1 MAAADDLYDL
11 PPGVDLPLAAATPR
25 CWPSIDEVA
34 TDGARRGAV
43 IVCLDWA
50 NGRCAAGIGCA
61 ARHALPSIAD
71 ENRMAHS
78 ADGLLCDIF
87 GRPRAPASE
96 TPLSVFDPLACS
108 TIHIVSGM
116 PPGDQHERRRAL
128 DESLSEWGQV
138 VKSWFLADTRSCFVK
153 FKWRSTA
160 QLVLE
165 ALQGRPLRPEDN
177 EPLELAWATVDPSI
191 VQARQGREL
200 AYSAMREARER
211 GRATQALYDRLER
224 EHMADDD
231 DSDGDLFADE
241 DPHSAATL
249 FGVLQ
254 QLDEAPPSAPI
265 AETIDALLASHPAAV
280 SLGERG
286 LGDDGVGLLAS
297 AVAAAATAIDHVTS
311 LSLRRNDVGDA
322 RSVAAVCMALPRLE
336 SLDLS
341 GNRIIGDGL
350 SSVAASLPASLTMC
364 DLSSNAFGD
373 AGVAALGAA
382 LAGGAVPRL
391 RSLYLDRV
399 DGGNDGVVALA
410 RGVAA
415 RHGLLAQLS
424 ELWLSNN
431 QIGDAGAAALF
442 AALGAGALPSLGD
455 LRLQFNTLGDASAA
469 TLADALTR
477 GALSCCWYLGL
488 SDNAFTDAGLEALVS
503 AVRAGALP
511 RLEFCTATGRATSD
525 AAHQVLQDAL
535 TARRRK

>member
-224 EHMADDD
+224 EKGGGAAAAASALGKRPREHRDADDD
-231 DSDGDLFADE
+231 STAWDDD
-241 DPHSAATL
+241 
-249 FGVLQ
+249 
-254 QLDEAPPSAPI
+254 
-265 AETIDALLASHPAAV
+265 AERL
-280 SLGERG
+280 
-286 LGDDGVGLLAS
+286 S
-297 AVAAAATAIDHVTS
+297 AVATAYPGGHEAADGGEQVHDDAPAERGAEAAAPA
-311 LSLRRNDVGDA
+311 G
-322 RSVAAVCMALPRLE
+322 E
-336 SLDLS
+336 EE
-341 GNRIIGDGL
+341 
-350 SSVAASLPASLTMC
+350 LPAGWRTALDETY
-364 DLSSNAFGD
+364 
-373 AGVAALGAA
+373 GVAYFYHADGRTQWEY
-382 LAGGAVPRL
+382 PR
-391 RSLYLDRV
+391 
-399 DGGNDGVVALA
+399 
-410 RGVAA
+410 
-415 RHGLLAQLS
+415 
-424 ELWLSNN
+424 E
-431 QIGDAGAAALF
+431 
-442 AALGAGALPSLGD
+442 
-455 LRLQFNTLGDASAA
+455 
-469 TLADALTR
+469 
-477 GALSCCWYLGL
+477 
-488 SDNAFTDAGLEALVS
+488 
-503 AVRAGALP
+503 
-511 RLEFCTATGRATSD
+511 
-525 AAHQVLQDAL
+525 
-535 TARRRK
+535 